1 MVDKLVTIKEA
12 SQFTGIPSETIRYHI
27 KKGRLQCVEANV
39 KKVYLSEVDE
49 LKTFDIAQNIW
60 GDIILDPDDSLRPL
74 DCFSSVNPIANP
86 LRFKTSPRYMVSKNG
101 RIFNLERNTELKQSE
116 ATHGYMQVAIAQ
128 YGVKRYCRVQTL
140 VGYVWLPNPKGRN
153 EIHHVDGNKKNNRK
167 ENLLR
172 VFNIEGNR
180 EHDELDAMLKEA
192 KRTND
197 FTAYNKRVQQV
208 REDSESDEAIDCI
221 LELKEDG
228 NFYFLYI
235 TREAHIDLKNG
246 KYDIEHIPPSEI
258 RGEFAAS
265 DDYIFQKEDETQ
277 RLRGVN
283 Q

>member
-1 MVDKLVTIKEA
+1 MIDKLVTIKEA
-12 SQFTGIPSETIRYHI
+12 SQITGITTSKIRYHI
-27 KKGRLQCVEANV
+27 EKGRLQCVEANV
-39 KKVYLSEVDE
+39 KKVYLSEVEE
-49 LKTFDIAQNIW
+49 LKAFDIAQNIW

-74 DCFSSVNPIANP
+74 DCFSSVKTIANP
-86 LRFKTSPRYMVSKNG
+86 LRFRTSQRYMVSKNG
-101 RIFNLERNTELKQSE
+101 RIFNLERNSELKQSE

-128 YGVKRYCRVQTL
+128 YGAKRYCRVQTL

-153 EIHHVDGNKKNNRK
+153 EIHHIDGNKKNNRK

-221 LELKEDG
+221 LEMKEDG

-246 KYDIEHIPPSEI
+246 KYDIEHIPPLEI

-265 DDYIFQKEDETQ
+265 DDFIFQKEDESQ
-277 RLRGVN
+277 RLRSEN
-283 Q
+283 H

>member
-12 SQFTGIPSETIRYHI
+12 SQITGIPSNTIRYHI

-39 KKVYLSEVDE
+39 KKVYLSEVEE

-74 DCFSSVNPIANP
+74 DCFSSVKTIANP
-86 LRFKTSPRYMVSKNG
+86 LRFRTSQHYMVSKKG
-101 RIFNLERNTELKQSE
+101 RIFNLERFSELKQSE

-128 YGVKRYCRVQTL
+128 YGNKYYCRVQTL

-153 EIHHVDGNKKNNRK
+153 EIHHINGNKKDNRK

-172 VFNIEGNR
+172 VFNVEGNR

-197 FTAYNKRVQQV
+197 FTEYDKRVQQI
-208 REDSESDEAIDCI
+208 REDSQTDEVIDCI